1 MRWGLLT
8 RTVYPEVFSRVEYEL
23 TDPGY
28 SLRPV
33 LDTLNVWGEGY
44 QQVVAEVR
52 EDEAQAQVL

>member
-44 QQVVAEVR
+44 QQVVAEAR

>member
-44 QQVVAEVR
+44 QQAVAEAR

>member
-1 MRWGLLT
+1 L
-8 RTVYPEVFSRVEYEL
+8 EYEL

-44 QQVVAEVR
+44 WQAVAEAR